1 MRPTTPKL
9 ARAGSLLNPFY
20 PLPYRQRGSIAA
32 DLAIPDY
39 RKQPLKK
46 DNLFGIIEIKFE
58 GDRIKNKQ
66 FRQYDELNK
75 KTAKVKEKFIGKGR
89 TLGGKGVTIGCRVAL
104 FRFPLDV
111 DKETAEQL
119 KKEQAEQA
127 KKKQTNRKR

>member
-1 MRPTTPKL
+1 
-9 ARAGSLLNPFY
+9 
-20 PLPYRQRGSIAA
+20 LPYRQRGSIAA